1 MNSQHSPLAKNM
13 CLIYNKMK
21 LMFGGWFK
29 VDRAILLADMNSF
42 FASVHQALD
51 PELRGKPVI
60 VAGDPEKR
68 HGIVLTASYEAKKK
82 GVKTGIVVWEA
93 RQRCPEGIFI
103 KPQFHLYVDFS
114 SRILRIMNDFTPLVE
129 PFSIDEA
136 FMDVTGSQKLFGS
149 PVEIARQL
157 KERIRGEIGIT
168 CSVGVGPNKLLAKM
182 AADLQKPDGLTV
194 IPRNKMPV
202 LLWQLPVRELFGVGH
217 RYEQHLHK
225 LNIYTIG
232 DLAKYPVGI
241 LKKKFGLN
249 GETLW
254 LSANGIDSSP
264 VEPDSLNRVKSIGQ
278 QITLPRD
285 YRGNEVNVVILE
297 LADLVAYRVRA
308 GEYLG
313 KTVSLSLKDTNFC
326 WLSRMRTL
334 HKPTNLAADISAAAF
349 DLLQK
354 HWSPRWPVRLV
365 GVTLTNLFPSRIEQ
379 MELFGNREKIRGI
392 EKACDQV
399 RERYGKTAVFRAV
412 SLKEGC
418 LEHVR
423 YL

>member
-1 MNSQHSPLAKNM
+1 MN
-13 CLIYNKMK
+13 
-21 LMFGGWFK
+21 
-29 VDRAILLADMNSF
+29 RAILLADMNSF

-51 PELRGKPVI
+51 PELQGKAVI

-68 HGIVLTASYEAKKK
+68 HGIVLAASFEAKKR
-82 GVKTGIVVWEA
+82 GIKTGMGVWEA

-103 KPQFHLYVDFS
+103 KPQYHLYVDFS
-114 SRILRIMNDFTPLVE
+114 SRVLQIMGDFTPLVE

-149 PVEIARQL
+149 PVEIAKQL
-157 KERIRGEIGIT
+157 KERIRREIGIT
-168 CSVGVGPNKLLAKM
+168 CSIGIGHNKLLAKM
-182 AADLQKPDGLTV
+182 AAGLQKPDGLTV
-194 IPRNKMPV
+194 ITRENIPH
-202 LLWQLPVRELFGVGH
+202 LLWPLPVRELFGVGP

-232 DLAKYPVGI
+232 DLARYPAAI
-241 LKKKFGLN
+241 LKKKFGLY
-249 GETLW
+249 GEILW

-264 VEPDSLNRVKSIGQ
+264 VDPDSLNRVKSIGQ

-285 YRGNEVNVVILE
+285 YKGNEIKVVILE
-297 LADLVAYRVRA
+297 LADLVAHRVRA
-308 GEYLG
+308 GGYLG
-313 KTVSLSLKDTNFC
+313 RTVSLTLKDTNFC
-326 WLSRMRTL
+326 WLSRMQTL
-334 HKPTNLAADISAAAF
+334 KRPTDLAADISAAAF

-354 HWSPRWPVRLV
+354 HWSPHWPVRMV
-365 GVTLTNLFPSRIEQ
+365 GVSLANLFPSQLEQ
-379 MELFGNREKIRGI
+379 TELFGNRKKLRGI

-399 RERYGKTAVFRAV
+399 RERYGRTAVFRAV

>member
-1 MNSQHSPLAKNM
+1 
-13 CLIYNKMK
+13 
-21 LMFGGWFK
+21 
-29 VDRAILLADMNSF
+29 VERAILLADMNSF

-51 PELRGKPVI
+51 PKLQGKPVI
-60 VAGDPEKR
+60 VTGDPEKR
-68 HGIVLTASYEAKKK
+68 HGIVLAASYEAKKK
-82 GVKTGIVVWEA
+82 GVKTGTVVWEA
-93 RQRCPEGIFI
+93 RQRCPEGVFI
-103 KPQFHLYVDFS
+103 KPEYHLYVDFS
-114 SRILRIMNDFTPLVE
+114 SRILNIMNDFTPLVE

-157 KERIRGEIGIT
+157 KKRIRQEIGIA
-168 CSVGVGPNKLLAKM
+168 CSVGIGPNKLLAKM

-194 IPRNKMPV
+194 ISRKKMPL
-202 LLWQLPVRELFGVGH
+202 LLWPLPIKKLFGVGH
-217 RYEQHLHK
+217 RYEQHLNK
-225 LNIYTIG
+225 LNIHTIG
-232 DLAKYPVGI
+232 DLAKYPVDI
-241 LKKKFGLN
+241 LKKKFGLY

-264 VEPDSLNRVKSIGQ
+264 VDPDSLNRVKSIGQ

-285 YRGNEVNVVILE
+285 YMGSEIKVVILE
-297 LADLVAYRVRA
+297 LADLVAHRVRS
-308 GEYLG
+308 EKYLG

-326 WLSRMRTL
+326 WLSRMQTL
-334 HKPTNLAADISAAAF
+334 RRPTNLAADISAAAF
-349 DLLQK
+349 NLLQQ
-354 HWSPRWPVRLV
+354 HWSPLWPVRMV
-365 GVTLTNLFPSRIEQ
+365 GVSLNNLFPSQVEQ
-379 MELFGNREKIRGI
+379 TELFGSREKLRGI

-418 LEHVR
+418 LKHVR

>member
-1 MNSQHSPLAKNM
+1 ME
-13 CLIYNKMK
+13 
-21 LMFGGWFK
+21 
-29 VDRAILLADMNSF
+29 RTILLADMNSF

-51 PELRGKPVI
+51 PKLRGKPVI

-82 GVKTGIVVWEA
+82 GVKTGTVVWEA
-93 RQRCPEGIFI
+93 RQRCPDGIFI
-103 KPQFHLYVDFS
+103 KPQYHLYVDFS
-114 SRILRIMNDFTPLVE
+114 SRILQIMDDFTPLVE

-149 PVEIARQL
+149 PVEIAKQL
-157 KERIRGEIGIT
+157 KKRIHREIGIT

-182 AADLQKPDGLTV
+182 AAELQKPDGLTV
-194 IPRNKMPV
+194 MSHKEMPV
-202 LLWQLPVRELFGVGH
+202 LLWPLPIKKLFGVGH

-225 LNIYTIG
+225 LNIHTIG
-232 DLAKYPVGI
+232 DLAKYPVAI
-241 LKKKFGLN
+241 LKKKFGLY

-264 VEPDSLNRVKSIGQ
+264 VDPDSLNQVKSIGQ

-285 YRGNEVNVVILE
+285 YKGNEIKVVILE
-297 LADLVAYRVRA
+297 LADLVAQRVRA

-326 WLSRMRTL
+326 WLSRMQTFRR
-334 HKPTNLAADISAAAF
+334 PTNLAADISTAAIE
-349 DLLQK
+349 LLQK
-354 HWSPRWPVRLV
+354 HWSPRWPVRMIGV
-365 GVTLTNLFPSRIEQ
+365 GLSNLFTSRMEQ
-379 MELFGNREKIRGI
+379 TDLFGSREKLREI

-412 SLKEGC
+412 SLKKGC

>member
-1 MNSQHSPLAKNM
+1 MN
-13 CLIYNKMK
+13 
-21 LMFGGWFK
+21 
-29 VDRAILLADMNSF
+29 RAILLADMDSF

-51 PELRGKPVI
+51 PELQGKPVI

-68 HGIVLTASYEAKKK
+68 HGIVLTASYEAKKR
-82 GVKTGIVVWEA
+82 GIRTGMGVWEA

-103 KPQFHLYVDFS
+103 KPQYHLYVDFS
-114 SRILRIMNDFTPLVE
+114 SRVLRIMGDFTPLVE

-149 PVEIARQL
+149 PVEIAKKL
-157 KERIRGEIGIT
+157 KERIRRELGIS
-168 CSVGVGPNKLLAKM
+168 CSIGVGPNKLLAKM
-182 AADLQKPDGLTV
+182 AAGLQKPDGLTV
-194 IPRNKMPV
+194 MTSENIPQ
-202 LLWQLPVRELFGVGH
+202 LLWPLPIRELFGVGH

-232 DLAKYPVGI
+232 DLARYPAAI
-241 LKKKFGLN
+241 LKKKFGLY

-264 VEPDSLNRVKSIGQ
+264 VDPDSLNRVKSIGQ

-285 YRGNEVNVVILE
+285 YKGNEIKVVILE
-297 LADLVAYRVRA
+297 LADLVAHRVRA
-308 GEYLG
+308 GGYLG
-313 KTVSLSLKDTNFC
+313 KTVSLTLKDTNFC
-326 WLSRMRTL
+326 WLSRMQTL
-334 HKPTNLAADISAAAF
+334 KRPTNLAADISAAAF
-349 DLLQK
+349 ELLQK
-354 HWSPRWPVRLV
+354 HWSPRWPVRMV
-365 GVTLTNLFPSRIEQ
+365 GVSLANLFPSQVEQ
-379 MELFGNREKIRGI
+379 AELFGNREKLRGI

-399 RERYGKTAVFRAV
+399 RERYGRTAVFRAV

>member
-1 MNSQHSPLAKNM
+1 MN
-13 CLIYNKMK
+13 
-21 LMFGGWFK
+21 
-29 VDRAILLADMNSF
+29 RAILLADMNSF

-51 PELRGKPVI
+51 PELQGKPVI

-68 HGIVLTASYEAKKK
+68 HGIVLTASYEAKKR
-82 GVKTGIVVWEA
+82 GIRTGMGVWEA
-93 RQRCPEGIFI
+93 RHRCPEGIFI
-103 KPQFHLYVDFS
+103 KPQYHLYVDFS
-114 SRILRIMNDFTPLVE
+114 SRVLQIMGDFTPLVE

-149 PVEIARQL
+149 PVEIAKKL
-157 KERIRGEIGIT
+157 KERIRREIGIT
-168 CSVGVGPNKLLAKM
+168 CSIGVGPNKLLAKM
-182 AADLQKPDGLTV
+182 AAGLQKPDGLTV
-194 IPRNKMPV
+194 MTHENMPQ
-202 LLWQLPVRELFGVGH
+202 LLWPLPVRELFGVGH

-232 DLAKYPVGI
+232 DLAKYPAAI
-241 LKKKFGLN
+241 LKKKFGLY

-264 VEPDSLNRVKSIGQ
+264 VDPDSLNRVKSIGQ

-285 YRGNEVNVVILE
+285 YKGNEIKVVILE
-297 LADLVAYRVRA
+297 LADLVAHRVRA
-308 GEYLG
+308 GGYLG
-313 KTVSLSLKDTNFC
+313 KTVSLTLKDTNFC
-326 WLSRMRTL
+326 CLSRMQTL
-334 HKPTNLAADISAAAF
+334 KRPTNLAADISAAAF
-349 DLLQK
+349 ELLQK
-354 HWSPRWPVRLV
+354 HWSPRWPVRMV
-365 GVTLTNLFPSRIEQ
+365 GVSLANLFPSQLEQ
-379 MELFGNREKIRGI
+379 AELFGNREKLRGI

-399 RERYGKTAVFRAV
+399 RERYGRTAVFRAI

>member
-1 MNSQHSPLAKNM
+1 
-13 CLIYNKMK
+13 
-21 LMFGGWFK
+21 MFGEIK
-29 VDRAILLADMNSF
+29 MNRAILLADMNSF

-51 PELRGKPVI
+51 PELQGKAVI

-68 HGIVLTASYEAKKK
+68 HGIVLAASFEAKKR
-82 GVKTGIVVWEA
+82 GIKTGMGVWEA

-103 KPQFHLYVDFS
+103 KPQYHLYVDFS
-114 SRILRIMNDFTPLVE
+114 SRVLQIMGDFTPLVE

-149 PVEIARQL
+149 PVEIAKQL
-157 KERIRGEIGIT
+157 KERIRREIGIT
-168 CSVGVGPNKLLAKM
+168 CSIGIGHNKLLAKM
-182 AADLQKPDGLTV
+182 AAGLQKPDGLTV
-194 IPRNKMPV
+194 ITRENIPH
-202 LLWQLPVRELFGVGH
+202 LLWPLPVRELFGVGP

-232 DLAKYPVGI
+232 DLARYPAAI
-241 LKKKFGLN
+241 LKKKFGLY
-249 GETLW
+249 GEILW

-264 VEPDSLNRVKSIGQ
+264 VDPDSLNRVKSIGQ

-285 YRGNEVNVVILE
+285 YKGNEIKVVILE
-297 LADLVAYRVRA
+297 LADLVAHRVRA
-308 GEYLG
+308 GGYLG
-313 KTVSLSLKDTNFC
+313 RTVSLTLKDTNFC
-326 WLSRMRTL
+326 WLSRMQTL
-334 HKPTNLAADISAAAF
+334 KRPTDLAADISAAAF

-354 HWSPRWPVRLV
+354 HWSPHWPVRMV
-365 GVTLTNLFPSRIEQ
+365 GVSLANLFPSQLEQ
-379 MELFGNREKIRGI
+379 TELFGNRKKLRGI

-399 RERYGKTAVFRAV
+399 RERYGRTAVFRAV

>member
-1 MNSQHSPLAKNM
+1 M
-13 CLIYNKMK
+13 
-21 LMFGGWFK
+21 
-29 VDRAILLADMNSF
+29 DRAILLADMNSF

-51 PELRGKPVI
+51 PKLRGKPVI

-68 HGIVLTASYEAKKK
+68 HGIVLTASYEAKSK
-82 GVKTGIVVWEA
+82 GVKTGMVVWEA
-93 RQRCPEGIFI
+93 RQRCPEGVFV
-103 KPQFHLYVDFS
+103 KPQYHLYVDFS
-114 SRILRIMNDFTPLVE
+114 SRILSIMNDFTPQVE

-149 PVEIARQL
+149 PVDMARQL
-157 KERIRGEIGIT
+157 KERIRQEIGIT

-182 AADLQKPDGLTV
+182 AADLQKPDGLIV
-194 IPRNKMPV
+194 MYRKDMPA
-202 LLWQLPVRELFGVGH
+202 LLWPLPIGKLFGVGY
-217 RYEQHLHK
+217 RYEQHLRK
-225 LNIYTIG
+225 LNIHTIG
-232 DLAKYPVGI
+232 ELAKYPAPI
-241 LKKKFGLN
+241 LKKKFGLY

-264 VEPDSLNRVKSIGQ
+264 VDPDSLNQVKSIGQ

-285 YRGNEVNVVILE
+285 YRGNEIKVVILE
-297 LADLVAYRVRA
+297 LADLVAYRVRS
-308 GEYLG
+308 GEYQG

-334 HKPTNLAADISAAAF
+334 RKPTNLAADISAAAF

-365 GVTLTNLFPSRIEQ
+365 GVTLANLFPSKVEQ
-379 MELFGNREKIRGI
+379 AELFGNREKIRGI

-399 RERYGKTAVFRAV
+399 RDRYGKTAVFRAV

-423 YL
+423 YR

>member
-1 MNSQHSPLAKNM
+1 
-13 CLIYNKMK
+13 
-21 LMFGGWFK
+21 MFGEIK
-29 VDRAILLADMNSF
+29 MDRAILLADMNSF

-68 HGIVLTASYEAKKK
+68 HGIVLTASYEAKKR
-82 GVKTGIVVWEA
+82 GIKTGMGVWEA

-103 KPQFHLYVDFS
+103 KPQYHLYVDFS
-114 SRILRIMNDFTPLVE
+114 SRVLKIMGDFTPLVE

-149 PVEIARQL
+149 PVEIAKKL
-157 KERIRGEIGIT
+157 KERIRREIGIT
-168 CSVGVGPNKLLAKM
+168 CSIGVGPNKLLAKM
-182 AADLQKPDGLTV
+182 AAGLQKPDGLTV
-194 IPRNKMPV
+194 ITRENMPQ
-202 LLWQLPVRELFGVGH
+202 LLWPLPVRELFGVGH

-232 DLAKYPVGI
+232 DLARYPVAI
-241 LKKKFGLN
+241 LKKKFGLY

-264 VEPDSLNRVKSIGQ
+264 VDPDSLNRVKSIGQ

-285 YRGNEVNVVILE
+285 YKGDEIKVVILE
-297 LADLVAYRVRA
+297 LADLVAHRVRA
-308 GEYLG
+308 GGYLG
-313 KTVSLSLKDTNFC
+313 KTVSLTLKDTNFC
-326 WLSRMRTL
+326 CLSRMQTL
-334 HKPTNLAADISAAAF
+334 KRPTNLAADISAAAF

-354 HWSPRWPVRLV
+354 HWSPRWPVRMV
-365 GVTLTNLFPSRIEQ
+365 GVSLANLYPFQMEQ
-379 MELFGNREKIRGI
+379 AELFGNREKLRGI

-399 RERYGKTAVFRAV
+399 RERYGRTAVLRAV

>member
-1 MNSQHSPLAKNM
+1 ME
-13 CLIYNKMK
+13 
-21 LMFGGWFK
+21 
-29 VDRAILLADMNSF
+29 RAILLADMNSF
-42 FASVHQALD
+42 FASVHQALE

-82 GVKTGIVVWEA
+82 GVKTGTVVWEA
-93 RQRCPEGIFI
+93 RQRCPEGIFV
-103 KPQFHLYVDFS
+103 KPEYHLYVDFS
-114 SRILRIMNDFTPLVE
+114 SRILNIMSDFTPLVE

-136 FMDVTGSQKLFGS
+136 FMDVTSSQTLFGS
-149 PVEIARQL
+149 PVEIAKQL
-157 KERIRGEIGIT
+157 KKRISQEIGIT
-168 CSVGVGPNKLLAKM
+168 CSVGVGPNKVLAKM

-194 IPRNKMPV
+194 MPREKIPI
-202 LLWQLPVRELFGVGH
+202 LLWPLPIRNLFGVGH

-225 LNIYTIG
+225 LNIHTIG
-232 DLAKYPVGI
+232 DLAKYPVAI

-254 LSANGIDSSP
+254 LSANGVDSSP
-264 VEPDSLNRVKSIGQ
+264 VDPDSLNRVKSMGQ

-285 YRGNEVNVVILE
+285 YMGSEIKVVILE

-334 HKPTNLAADISAAAF
+334 SKPTNLATDISAAAIE
-349 DLLQK
+349 LLQK
-354 HWSPRWPVRLV
+354 HWFPHWPVRMV
-365 GVTLTNLFPSRIEQ
+365 GVTLSNLFPSGAEQ
-379 MELFGNREKIRGI
+379 AELFGNREKIRSI
-392 EKACDQV
+392 EMACDQV

-423 YL
+423 Y

>member
-1 MNSQHSPLAKNM
+1 M
-13 CLIYNKMK
+13 
-21 LMFGGWFK
+21 
-29 VDRAILLADMNSF
+29 DRAILLADMNAF

-60 VAGDPEKR
+60 VAGDPGKR

-82 GVKTGIVVWEA
+82 GVKTGTVVWDA
-93 RQRCPEGIFI
+93 RQRCPDGIFI
-103 KPQFHLYVDFS
+103 KPQYDLYVDFS
-114 SRILRIMNDFTPLVE
+114 SRILNIMNDFTPLVE

-149 PVEIARQL
+149 PVEIAKQL
-157 KERIRGEIGIT
+157 KERIRRETGIT

-194 IPRNKMPV
+194 MSRKEMPI
-202 LLWQLPVRELFGVGH
+202 LLWPLPVRKLFGVGH

-225 LNIYTIG
+225 LNIHTIG
-232 DLAKYPVGI
+232 DLAKYPVSI

-264 VEPDSLNRVKSIGQ
+264 VDPDSLNQVKSIGQ

-285 YRGNEVNVVILE
+285 YRGNEINVIILE
-297 LADLVAYRVRA
+297 LSDLVAYRVRA
-308 GEYLG
+308 GSTWG
-313 KTVSLSLKDTNFC
+313 RPCPFPSKT
-326 WLSRMRTL
+326 
-334 HKPTNLAADISAAAF
+334 PTSAGFPECGHYANPPI
-349 DLLQK
+349 
-354 HWSPRWPVRLV
+354 SPRIFLLLPLTCCRSTGPRKPVRLV
-365 GVTLTNLFPSRIEQ
+365 GVTLANLFPSKVEQ
-379 MELFGNREKIRGI
+379 TELFGNREKIRGI

-399 RERYGKTAVFRAV
+399 RERYGKAAVFRAV

-423 YL
+423 HL